1 VAYVE
6 FTIEPFVEGRP
17 GPHVTAAIDAARLHD
32 VDVEIGPFGSSCTV
46 AIEGVGALVAAVS
59 DAAFAHGASHVSVH
73 VARETP
79 TGPPAFPIPQGVS
92 E

>member
-6 FTIEPFVEGRP
+6 FTIEPFVEGHP
-17 GPHVTAAIDAARLHD
+17 GRHVTAAIDAARAHD
-32 VDVEIGPFGSSCTV
+32 ADIEIGPFGSSCTV
-46 AIEGVGALVAAVS
+46 AIEGVGALVASVS
-59 DAAFAHGASHVSVH
+59 DAAFANGASHVSVH

-79 TGPPAFPIPQGVS
+79 TAPPAFPIPHGVS